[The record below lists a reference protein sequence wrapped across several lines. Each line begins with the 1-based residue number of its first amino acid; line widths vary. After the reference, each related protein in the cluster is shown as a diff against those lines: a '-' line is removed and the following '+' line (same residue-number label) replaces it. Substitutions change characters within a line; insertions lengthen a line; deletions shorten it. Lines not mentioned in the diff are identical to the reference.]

1 MPVTSINQVY
11 SELDA
16 ESRKNAYFEL
26 ITHRISK
33 KRFARPQVGTR
44 GGPRKGPTFL
54 KAKVVGF
61 QKELGVAQRFGIS
74 KAILIQFLKDNH

>member
-1 MPVTSINQVY
+1 MPITSINQVY

-16 ESRKNAYFEL
+16 DSRKNAYFEL
-26 ITHRISK
+26 LSHRIAK

-44 GGPRKGPTFL
+44 GGPRKGPSFL

-61 QKELGVAQRFGIS
+61 HKELATASRFGIT
-74 KAILIQFLKDNH
+74 KEDLIQFLKDLH